1 MFGHDN
7 AMANPYNI
15 AVTGKIL
22 RVALLL
28 TAGLLAL
35 PALGDTLEFSVK
47 GVDEPLL
54 GNVES
59 RIQPFR
65 VAGNN
70 RLSRRRLAQHQE
82 DAERRAA
89 SALRPFGYYH
99 AQVDSELVA
108 TGDAGWKIILRI
120 EKGPPVLISSLSL
133 EISGSGKKD
142 TGLQSWLSGWPM
154 KKGDVLNQATWEDQ
168 KVTALAR
175 AEEHG
180 YLNAAFSQH
189 MIELDLEQNRADI
202 RLVLETGEQAVM
214 GLIVFDQ
221 DLVNP
226 AVLQNIPRFNEGQP
240 YDAWLME
247 QLRLDLWRAGY
258 FNYIEVVEE
267 RRLEESPPRV
277 NLLVKTEARKRNTYQ
292 GSVGYGTDTGP
303 RLQARWA
310 RHLLSRRGDSLDTAI
325 GWQDQNNEVSFR
337 TTYRLPRKVT
347 GRQYWTAE
355 LAFNTENQ
363 SFKVR
368 PSDSDELIT
377 IARGNVDNYAFKP
390 GLLNVRGLKQGYEQV
405 FEHWYVQYLRE
416 RTNYTPVDEL
426 LAGFSGGQFAA
437 SELDLL
443 SRDNESLSLGVSWD
457 WPAVRGSGF
466 ETVGHH
472 QKAGVFT
479 SNTAWGSDIDFTQ
492 AYVSSKWNTIWHDRW
507 KFLLRGEV
515 GYSDARVYERFVQVG
530 DELIELS
537 VTELPSAYRFKAG
550 GSQSVRGYGFE
561 SLSNNNVGSNNV
573 ITASAEIEMRFREN
587 WSAAVFFDVGN
598 AFNDWD
604 SISLKKGAGA
614 GIRWYSIAG
623 PMRLDFARAIN
634 EPDQPWRIHF
644 TIGSPLL

>member
-1 MFGHDN
+1 
-7 AMANPYNI
+7 MANPSNM
-15 AVTGKIL
+15 AGTGKLL

-35 PALGDTLEFSVK
+35 PAWGDTLEFSVK
-47 GVDEPLL
+47 GVEEPLL
-54 GNVES
+54 SNVES
-59 RIQPFR
+59 RITPFR

-70 RLSRRRLAQHQE
+70 RLSRRRLAEHQE
-82 DAERRAA
+82 DAERRAT

-108 TGDAGWKIILRI
+108 NGDTDWKIILRI

-133 EISGSGKKD
+133 EITGPGQNDS
-142 TGLQSWLSGWPM
+142 GLQSWLSDWPM
-154 KKGDVLNQATWEDQ
+154 KKNDVLNQATWEEQ
-168 KVTALAR
+168 KATALTR

-189 MIELDLEQNRADI
+189 VIELDLEQNRADI
-202 RLVLETGEQAVM
+202 RLLLETGEQAVM
-214 GLIVFDQ
+214 GSIVFEQ

-226 AVLQNIPRFNEGQP
+226 AVLENIPRFNQGQP

-303 RLQARWA
+303 RLQAIWA
-310 RHLLSRRGDSLDTAI
+310 RHLLSSRGDSMSMSL
-325 GWQDQNNEVSFR
+325 GWQQQYNEVSFR
-337 TTYRLPRKVT
+337 TTYRLPRKVPR
-347 GRQYWTAE
+347 RQYWTAE
-355 LAFNTENQ
+355 LAFKSENQ

-368 PSDSDELIT
+368 PSGSNELIT
-377 IARGNVDNYAFKP
+377 LARGNVDDYAFKP
-390 GLLNVRGLKQGYEQV
+390 GLLNVRGLKRGYQQV
-405 FEHWYVQYLRE
+405 FELWYVQYLRE
-416 RTNYTPVDEL
+416 RANLTPVDEVS
-426 LAGFSGGQFAA
+426 AGFSGRQIAA
-437 SELDLL
+437 NEFDQL
-443 SRDNESLSLGVSWD
+443 SRDNESLSLGVSWN
-457 WPAVRGSGF
+457 WPVVRGSGF
-466 ETVGHH
+466 ETVGHNH
-472 QKAGVFT
+472 KARVFT

-492 AYVSSKWNTIWHDRW
+492 LYISSKWNTIWHDRW

-515 GYSDARVYERFVQVG
+515 GYSDARVYEQFVQVG

-561 SLSNNNVGSNNV
+561 NLSNNNVGSNNIV
-573 ITASAEIEMRFREN
+573 TASAELELRFRED
-587 WSAAVFFDVGN
+587 WSAAVFFDLGN

-604 SISLKKGAGA
+604 STTLKKGAGA

-623 PMRLDFARAIN
+623 PIRLDFARAIN

-644 TIGSPLL
+644 TIGTPLL

>member
-7 AMANPYNI
+7 TMAIPYNM
-15 AVTGKIL
+15 AGAGIL
-22 RVALLL
+22 FRVAILL

-35 PALGDTLEFSVK
+35 PAWGDTLEFSVE
-47 GVDEPLL
+47 GVEEPLL
-54 GNVES
+54 SNVES

-70 RLSRRRLAQHQE
+70 RLSRRRLAQHRE

-99 AQVDSELVA
+99 AEVNSELIA
-108 TGDAGWKIILRI
+108 NGAEDWKIILRI
-120 EKGPPVLISSLSL
+120 KKGPPVLISSLSL
-133 EISGSGKKD
+133 KITGPGQSDS
-142 TGLQSWLSGWPM
+142 GLQSWLSDWPM
-154 KKGDVLNQATWEDQ
+154 KKGDVLNQATWEEQ
-168 KVTALAR
+168 KDTALIR

-189 MIELDLEQNRADI
+189 VIELDLEQNRADI
-202 RLVLETGEQAVM
+202 RLVLETGEQALM
-214 GLIVFDQ
+214 GSIVFEQ

-226 AVLQNIPRFNEGQP
+226 AVLQSIPRFDEGQP

-258 FNYIEVVEE
+258 FNYIEVLEE

-310 RHLLSRRGDSLDTAI
+310 RHLLSSRGDSLDTAF
-325 GWQDQNNEVSFR
+325 GWQEQYNEVSFR

-347 GRQYWTAE
+347 GMQFWTAE

-368 PSDSDELIT
+368 PSGSDELIT
-377 IARGNVDNYAFKP
+377 LARGNVDNYAFKP
-390 GLLNVRGLKQGYEQV
+390 GLLRVRGLKEGYQQI
-405 FEHWYVQYLRE
+405 FEHWFVQYLRE
-416 RTNYTPVDEL
+416 RADLNPVDGL
-426 LAGFSGGQFAA
+426 PARFAGGQVAD

-457 WPAVRGSGF
+457 WPVVRGNGF
-466 ETVGHH
+466 NTVGHNS
-472 QKAGVFT
+472 KARVFT
-479 SNTAWGSDIDFTQ
+479 SNTAWGSDTDFTQ
-492 AYVSSKWNTIWHDRW
+492 AYISSKWNTIWRDRW
-507 KFLLRGEV
+507 KFLLRGEI
-515 GYSDARVYERFVQVG
+515 GYSDARVYDRVIKVG

-561 SLSNNNVGSNNV
+561 NLSNNNVGSNNI
-573 ITASAEIEMRFREN
+573 ITASAELELLFREN
-587 WSAAVFFDVGN
+587 WSAAIFFDVGN

-604 SISLKKGAGA
+604 TTTLKKGAGA

-623 PMRLDFARAIN
+623 PIRLDFARAVN

>member
-1 MFGHDN
+1 
-7 AMANPYNI
+7 MANPSNM
-15 AVTGKIL
+15 AGTGKLL

-35 PALGDTLEFSVK
+35 PAWGDTLEFSVK
-47 GVDEPLL
+47 GVEEPLL
-54 GNVES
+54 SNVES
-59 RIQPFR
+59 RITPFR

-70 RLSRRRLAQHQE
+70 RLSRRRLAEHQE
-82 DAERRAA
+82 DAERRAT

-108 TGDAGWKIILRI
+108 NGDTDWKIILRI

-133 EISGSGKKD
+133 EITGPGQND
-142 TGLQSWLSGWPM
+142 PGLQSWLSDWPM
-154 KKGDVLNQATWEDQ
+154 KKNDVLNQATWEEQ
-168 KVTALAR
+168 KATALTR

-189 MIELDLEQNRADI
+189 VIELDLEQNRADI
-202 RLVLETGEQAVM
+202 RLLLETGEQAVM
-214 GLIVFDQ
+214 GSIVFEQ

-226 AVLQNIPRFNEGQP
+226 AVLENIPRFNQGQP

-303 RLQARWA
+303 RLQAIWA
-310 RHLLSRRGDSLDTAI
+310 RHLLSSRGDSMSMSL
-325 GWQDQNNEVSFR
+325 GWQQQYNEVSFR
-337 TTYRLPRKVT
+337 TTYRLPRKVPR
-347 GRQYWTAE
+347 RQYWTAE
-355 LAFNTENQ
+355 LAFKSENQ

-368 PSDSDELIT
+368 PSGSNELIT
-377 IARGNVDNYAFKP
+377 LARGNVDDYAFKP
-390 GLLNVRGLKQGYEQV
+390 GLLNVRGLKRGYQQV
-405 FEHWYVQYLRE
+405 FELWYVQYLRE
-416 RTNYTPVDEL
+416 RANLTPVDEVS
-426 LAGFSGGQFAA
+426 AGFSGRQIAA
-437 SELDLL
+437 NEFDQL
-443 SRDNESLSLGVSWD
+443 SRDNESLSLGVSWN
-457 WPAVRGSGF
+457 WPVVRGSGF
-466 ETVGHH
+466 ETVGHNH
-472 QKAGVFT
+472 KARVFT

-492 AYVSSKWNTIWHDRW
+492 LYISSKWNTIWHDRW

-515 GYSDARVYERFVQVG
+515 GYSDARVYEQFVQVG

-561 SLSNNNVGSNNV
+561 NLSNNNVGSNNIV
-573 ITASAEIEMRFREN
+573 TASAELELRFRED
-587 WSAAVFFDVGN
+587 WSAAVFFDLGN

-604 SISLKKGAGA
+604 STTLKKGAGA

-644 TIGSPLL
+644 TIGTPLL

>member
-1 MFGHDN
+1 
-7 AMANPYNI
+7 MAG
-15 AVTGKIL
+15 TGKLL
-22 RVALLL
+22 RVTLLL

-35 PALGDTLEFSVK
+35 PAWGDTLEFTVK
-47 GVDEPLL
+47 GVEEPLL
-54 GNVES
+54 SNVES
-59 RIQPFR
+59 RITPFR

-70 RLSRRRLAQHQE
+70 RLSRRRLAEHQE
-82 DAERRAA
+82 DAERRAT

-108 TGDAGWKIILRI
+108 NGDADWKIILRI

-133 EISGSGKKD
+133 EITGPGQND
-142 TGLQSWLSGWPM
+142 PGLQSWLSDWPM
-154 KKGDVLNQATWEDQ
+154 KKNDVLNQATWEEQ
-168 KVTALAR
+168 KATALTR

-189 MIELDLEQNRADI
+189 VIELDLEQNRADI
-202 RLVLETGEQAVM
+202 RLQLETGEQAVM
-214 GLIVFDQ
+214 GSIVFEQ
-221 DLVNP
+221 NLVNP
-226 AVLQNIPRFNEGQP
+226 AVLENIPRFNEGQP

-258 FNYIEVVEE
+258 FNYIQVVEE

-303 RLQARWA
+303 RLQAIWA
-310 RHLLSRRGDSLDTAI
+310 RHLLSSRGDSMNMSL
-325 GWQDQNNEVSFR
+325 GWQQQYNEVSFR
-337 TTYRLPRKVT
+337 TTYRLPRKVPR
-347 GRQYWTAE
+347 RQYWTAE
-355 LAFNTENQ
+355 LAFKSENQ

-368 PSDSDELIT
+368 PNGSNELIT
-377 IARGNVDNYAFKP
+377 LARGNVDDYAFKP
-390 GLLNVRGLKQGYEQV
+390 GLLNVRGLKRGYQQV
-405 FEHWYVQYLRE
+405 FELWYVQYLRE
-416 RTNYTPVDEL
+416 RANLTPVDEL
-426 LAGFSGGQFAA
+426 PTGFSGRQIAA
-437 SELDLL
+437 NEFDQL

-457 WPAVRGSGF
+457 WPVVRGSGF
-466 ETVGHH
+466 ETVGHNH
-472 QKAGVFT
+472 KARVFT

-492 AYVSSKWNTIWHDRW
+492 LYISSKWNTIWNDRW

-515 GYSDARVYERFVQVG
+515 GYSDARVFEQFVQVG
-530 DELIELS
+530 DELIEFS

-561 SLSNNNVGSNNV
+561 NLSNNNVGSNNIV
-573 ITASAEIEMRFREN
+573 TASAELELRFRED
-587 WSAAVFFDVGN
+587 WSAAVFFDLGN

-604 SISLKKGAGA
+604 STTLKKGAGA

-623 PMRLDFARAIN
+623 PIRLDFARAIN

-644 TIGSPLL
+644 TIGTPLL